1 MGQASR
7 LPPISGQRLKEL
19 ATLLT
24 RLGLDS
30 LVPRGSGGGALKADA
45 EALAPIEEALTHSS
59 AGRGRNHEQLEF
71 LGDAVLRLA
80 AAEFLERRYP
90 SLSVGQRSALRAQ
103 LVSDRWLAELAD
115 QVELAPLLRLGPVA
129 LGDASGRATVLAECC
144 EALVGALY
152 RLGGGSRGGLE
163 VVLLWLAPAWEH
175 SSAEL
180 LADPERHNWKTALQ
194 EWSQARGLG
203 LPHYRCEEMS
213 RRHGDPRRF
222 HARVQCGEQQ
232 GPATTPEGS
241 ATEADR
247 EARVP
252 AGAQGDSS
260 SQGNH
265 AAQAK
270 SEAPAPRRAGDQAGR
285 AAGPF
290 RSDPV
295 APAACHCAGE
305 GWGGSRREAEQQAAR
320 AALAALRRPG
330 GWSGEG

>member
-7 LPPISGQRLKEL
+7 LPPISGQRLEEL
-19 ATLLT
+19 RALLT
-24 RLGLDS
+24 RLGLDP
-30 LVPRGSGGGALKADA
+30 LIPVGAGEPDALQADA
-45 EALAPIEEALTHSS
+45 AALAPIEEALTHTS

-80 AAEFLERRYP
+80 AAEFLERRHP

-103 LVSDRWLAELAD
+103 LVSDRWLAELAE

-152 RLGGGSRGGLE
+152 RLGGSSRGGLE
-163 VVLLWLAPAWEH
+163 LVLRWLEPAWER

-194 EWSQARGLG
+194 EWSQGCGLG
-203 LPHYRCEEMS
+203 LPQYHCEEMS

-222 HARVQCGEQQ
+222 RARVHCGSQH
-232 GPATTPEGS
+232 GP
-241 ATEADR
+241 
-247 EARVP
+247 
-252 AGAQGDSS
+252 
-260 SQGNH
+260 
-265 AAQAK
+265 K
-270 SEAPAPRRAGDQAGR
+270 GDQAGLELP
-285 AAGPF
+285 A
-290 RSDPV
+290 DPE
-295 APAACHCAGE
+295 AEAKGCAGE

-320 AALAALRRPG
+320 AALAGLRRP
-330 GWSGEG
+330 

>member
-30 LVPRGSGGGALKADA
+30 LVPRGASGAALKADA

-80 AAEFLERRYP
+80 AAEFLERRHP

-115 QVELAPLLRLGPVA
+115 QLELAPLLRLGPVA

-222 HARVQCGEQQ
+222 HARVQCGEQK
-232 GPATTPEGS
+232 GPATTP
-241 ATEADR
+241 
-247 EARVP
+247 
-252 AGAQGDSS
+252 AQDQST

-265 AAQAK
+265 AAQAR
-270 SEAPAPRRAGDQAGR
+270 SEAPAPGPAGAQAGH

-295 APAACHCAGE
+295 ATAASPCAGE